1 MFSFVVCFVF
11 VFHLLTIR
19 EDKIVTP
26 NPIDLTFHS
35 FRTNKLVILFLEDR
49 SSNVSTEKS
58 GSVNNFSNG
67 GCGNVLLF
75 LG

>member
-19 EDKIVTP
+19 EDKKVTP

-35 FRTNKLVILFLEDR
+35 FRTNKLVMLFLEDR
-49 SSNVSTEKS
+49 SSNVIEKKS
-58 GSVNNFSNG
+58 DSVPG
-67 GCGNVLLF
+67 CLKGRCGNVLLF
-75 LG
+75 LR